1 MRGWIARK
9 SKTREKIIAG
19 LLANTTVRATSQA
32 VGISEATIY
41 RYLKDADFK
50 QEYERKRR
58 EMMADNCHMLQ
69 ASMNRAVTELVAIIE
84 DDETAPQ
91 VRLNAI
97 DMLLRHAYKQTE
109 IVDILERLDALEK
122 LDKGK

>member
-1 MRGWIARK
+1 
-9 SKTREKIIAG
+9 
-19 LLANTTVRATSQA
+19 
-32 VGISEATIY
+32 
-41 RYLKDADFK
+41 
-50 QEYERKRR
+50 
-58 EMMADNCHMLQ
+58 MMADNCHMLQ
-69 ASMNRAVTELVAIIE
+69 ANINRAVTELVAIIE

-109 IVDILERLDALEK
+109 IVDILERLDVLEK